1 MQVQRNV
8 YREDH
13 EMFRETARRF
23 LERECLPMQAAWDSY
38 PTDVAHG

>member
-13 EMFRETARRF
+13 EMFRETVRRF
-23 LERECLPMQAAWDSY
+23 LERECLPKQAAWDLSLI
-38 PTDVAHG
+38 HI